1 LALAGRFWDPLD
13 IESVGRLIGRHTQR
27 KPKELSAAELKK
39 EFPGS
44 LTFVQRNN
52 GLVAL
57 GLVVVV
63 IVVGVVL
70 TDGLR

>member
-1 LALAGRFWDPLD
+1 LD
-13 IESVGRLIGRHTQR
+13 DILSES
-27 KPKELSAAELKK
+27 PKELSAAELKK